1 MQHHVRSSSLSSAQR
16 VAAYL
21 MSSGSRVVSRQCS
34 VVSTPGASCYCYR
47 VNCYYRVAAYAL
59 CAASNAAS
67 YSGLV
72 MRRSWYLFTY
82 PMCSSRPTRRTCG
95 RSGCMHAEQARRV
108 AGCAAQRSGWT
119 A

>member
-1 MQHHVRSSSLSSAQR
+1 
-16 VAAYL
+16 
-21 MSSGSRVVSRQCS
+21 MSRGSRVVSRQCP